1 MLIDLDKK
9 LNTLNKILVE
19 RNLKLS
25 VCESCTGGLLSKICT
40 DYSGS
45 SLWFAGSY
53 VTYSNELK
61 QIIGVKTET
70 LQKYGAVSKNVAM
83 EMSLATLKSTK
94 TDICLSITG
103 IAGPNGGTHE
113 KPVGTVYFSY
123 TDKYGHKA
131 HEKCFFRG
139 SRNTVRNL
147 AVEKGM
153 QIILDCV
160 REIKTQ

>member
-19 RNLKLS
+19 KNLKLS

-40 DYSGS
+40 DFSGS
-45 SLWFAGSY
+45 SLWFAGGY

-61 QIIGVKTET
+61 QVIGVKTET

-83 EMSLATLKSTK
+83 EMSAATLKSTK
-94 TDICLSITG
+94 TDVCLSITG
-103 IAGPNGGTHE
+103 IAGPNGGTDE
-113 KPVGTVYFSY
+113 KPVGTIYFSY
-123 TDKYGHKA
+123 IDKYGQKA
-131 HEKCFFRG
+131 QEKCFFTG

-147 AVEKGM
+147 AVEKAM

-160 REIKTQ
+160 GEIKTQ